1 MRRIILVASLFLS
14 GIACAD
20 LFEQGAL
27 TFSPDTKQVIVSTIP
42 TSPTQILT
50 RDSYIRRNFIV
61 NPSTVAAV
69 CISSFSASVAVSTT
83 TSPAAILPNTTFSP
97 DGPSATW
104 WGPLFGILCQ
114 LNPVAG
120 PNQSVQISVIRTK

>member
-1 MRRIILVASLFLS
+1 MRRTILVLAGLLAFSKM
-14 GIACAD
+14 AHAD
-20 LFEQGAL
+20 MFEQGAL
-27 TFSPDTKQVIVSTIP
+27 TWNSDTKQVALTST
-42 TSPTQILT
+42 TVTQLMT

-97 DGPSATW
+97 DGPSTTW